1 MKKITYDIEWSLERS
16 HWWFTGRRRL
26 LKALL
31 SSTRTHRN
39 SPIIDAGCGVGS
51 NLPLL
56 ESLGFKV
63 IGVDSEF
70 YSLSLCKKRLSE
82 VLLVNGDLMNLPF
95 KSNSI
100 GLVIATDIL
109 EHLNKD
115 TIGMKEIYRT
125 MKGGGEAIITVPAF
139 RLLWGVQDVVGMH
152 KRRYSRKEFIR
163 KMEQEGFK
171 ILRLTY
177 FNFFLFFPILMA
189 RRMIHLMGLRIESEN
204 EVNFPLINFLFKA
217 IFSLEVC
224 LLKYLSFPIGVSILC
239 IGKKKEL

>member
-16 HWWFTGRRRL
+16 HWWFIGRRKL
-26 LKALL
+26 LKVLL
-31 SSTRTHRN
+31 SSSRTHRN

-51 NLPLL
+51 NLSLL
-56 ESLGFKV
+56 KSLGFKV

-70 YSLSLCKKRLSE
+70 YSLSLFKKRLSE
-82 VLLVNGDLMNLPF
+82 VSLVNGDLMNLPF

-109 EHLNKD
+109 EHLNQD
-115 TIGMKEIYRT
+115 TIGIKEIYRT
-125 MKGGGEAIITVPAF
+125 MKREGEAIITVPAF
-139 RLLWGVQDVVGMH
+139 RFLWGVQDVVGMH

-171 ILRLTY
+171 ILRSSY

-189 RRMIHLMGLRIESEN
+189 RRAIHLMGLRIESEN
-204 EVNFPLINFLFKA
+204 EVNSPLINFLFKT
-217 IFSLEVC
+217 IFSLEVYA
-224 LLKYLSFPIGVSILC
+224 LKYFSFPFGVSILC
-239 IGKKKEL
+239 IAEKTKL